1 MNSVVEAVERQLT
14 ERGEIQ
20 LQKRNNHYEII
31 YNGTFLMATY
41 NGESER
47 LLVKAAL
54 HLCDNPQTV
63 LIGGLGV
70 GFSLAEALSDSR
82 IREVDVIEIEKVII
96 EWNRKYLGDFS
107 SFALEDTRTN
117 IINADLISWISGSN
131 NKYDAL
137 CLDIDNGPDWTVSD
151 TNGDLYADH
160 GMNKLLRLLN
170 PGGVISFWSA
180 TKSDAFLAKL
190 RSMFSIVEVKLIPQE
205 RGEPD
210 YVYLGKAPNI

>member
-1 MNSVVEAVERQLT
+1 MHSVVEVVERQLT

-20 LQKRNNHYEII
+20 LQKRNNHYELI

-47 LLVKAAL
+47 LLVKEAL
-54 HLCDNPQTV
+54 HLCDNPQTIV
-63 LIGGLGV
+63 IGGLGV
-70 GFSLAEALSDSR
+70 GFSVAEALSDSR
-82 IREVDVIEIEKVII
+82 IREVDVIEIEEVII
-96 EWNRKYLGDFS
+96 DWNKTYLGPFS
-107 SFALEDTRTN
+107 SFALEDSRTN
-117 IINADLISWISGSN
+117 IINADLISWISETS

-151 TNGDLYADH
+151 TNGDLYGDP
-160 GMNKLLRLLN
+160 GINNLLRLLN

-190 RSMFSIVEVKLIPQE
+190 RSIFSIVEVKLIPQE

-210 YVYLGKAPNI
+210 YVYLGKLPKI